1 MQLLHYEWIVH
12 SVSFRV
18 IEASKHLQHFFKQII
33 SVNSFG
39 SSRHP
44 NTWNINGTNNI
55 RQFFSG
61 HRGIIIVS
69 KFRPLYNIWVTIHS
83 LEKSLRHPNTCK
95 IYGTNNIRQFF
106 SGHRGIIIVS
116 KFRPIHYTIYEWQF
130 IV

>member
-1 MQLLHYEWIVH
+1 
-12 SVSFRV
+12 
-18 IEASKHLQHFFKQII
+18 
-33 SVNSFG
+33 
-39 SSRHP
+39 
-44 NTWNINGTNNI
+44 
-55 RQFFSG
+55 
-61 HRGIIIVS
+61 
-69 KFRPLYNIWVTIHS
+69 VTIHS